1 MHLLLTDVT
10 YLSYFPTLGCVF
22 VNNNNNNK
30 IVAPKSLP
38 ERLLQGDT
46 RPKYG
51 GKDLITK
58 TSENIV

>member
-22 VNNNNNNK
+22 VNNNNK
-30 IVAPKSLP
+30 IVVPKSLP
-38 ERLLQGDT
+38 ESLLQEDT
-46 RPKYG
+46 KPKYG

-58 TSENIV
+58 TLENIV